1 MYMSNLRSA
10 VVAIAV
16 LCGTALPSGNAS
28 AMPVN
33 GLANAAAQMA
43 TDVQNV
49 TWVCG
54 PFRCWWRPSYHPYY
68 GYAWGG
74 PRVYARPWWRYRYA
88 RPWWGGRYAHRWG
101 RPGWY

>member
-1 MYMSNLRSA
+1 
-10 VVAIAV
+10 
-16 LCGTALPSGNAS
+16 
-28 AMPVN
+28 MPMD

-54 PFRCWWRPSYHPYY
+54 PFRCWWRPSYYPYY
-68 GYAWGG
+68 SYAWGG

-101 RPGWY
+101 CPGWY